1 MNNPYPFTATGTS
14 CLIKVYSRCRSLTK
28 TKMAAA
34 PPTLLVA
41 YSASRLS
48 TVLLNSFVSC
58 QLGEDTRP
66 LWPTA
71 GLAQIPGCLATH
83 HHRHRARD

>member
-14 CLIKVYSRCRSLTK
+14 CLINVYSRCRLSTK

-34 PPTLLVA
+34 PPTLVVG

-48 TVLLNSFVSC
+48 TVFLNSFVSC
-58 QLGEDTRP
+58 QLGEDTCP
-66 LWPTA
+66 VWPTT
-71 GLAQIPGCLATH
+71 GLAQIPGRLATH